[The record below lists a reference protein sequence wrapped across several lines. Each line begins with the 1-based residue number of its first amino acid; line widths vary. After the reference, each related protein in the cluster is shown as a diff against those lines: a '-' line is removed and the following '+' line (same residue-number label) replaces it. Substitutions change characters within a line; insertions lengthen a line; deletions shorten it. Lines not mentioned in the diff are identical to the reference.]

1 MRHHLHTLGYAV
13 IRPVLSMSSP
23 DERYAEKGEKLRA
36 HQAVAKRGEVVLL
49 FDDEMDLHVLPSI
62 AGCWTKRG
70 SQRKVPTPGKNQKC
84 YSFGAV
90 NTVTGAVT
98 RLIRERKNSESF
110 CALVEAIVAAYC
122 PGECRKGTKMVRVV
136 DNFIIHRSKATRK
149 LLGQYAD
156 CLEGCERPTYAP
168 QRNVME
174 LRWKHLQ
181 RKVTHNHLFA
191 SVAALVAAVEQF
203 SAELDNQPATVLS
216 VIGCA
221 E

>member
-13 IRPVLSMSSP
+13 IRLVLSMSSP

-70 SQRKVPTPGKNQKC
+70 SQRKVPMPGKNQKC

-90 NTVTGAVT
+90 NAVTGAVT

-122 PGECRKGTKMVRVV
+122 PGECWEVSMAPLSSVPSSPAYCRGLLSWRVLGRDEGGASCGQFHHPSQQGDAQTAGAIRRLLRGVR
-136 DNFIIHRSKATRK
+136 A
-149 LLGQYAD
+149 AD
-156 CLEGCERPTYAP
+156 LCTAAQRDGVALE
-168 QRNVME
+168 
-174 LRWKHLQ
+174 
-181 RKVTHNHLFA
+181 A
-191 SVAALVAAVEQF
+191 SAAQGDA
-203 SAELDNQPATVLS
+203 
-216 VIGCA
+216 
-221 E
+221 